1 MLRLILALAL
11 TGAASATD
19 VITVSG
25 GSFTPPYYT
34 FDGVDKWPD
43 GTPKLEELKTYRFED
58 GGVVPS
64 HPFRMS
70 GSLDE
75 SNPGAS
81 DFELP
86 VEFTITS
93 TAMAVG
99 YYCAAHSSM
108 SGSFM
113 IEGCSSANDTNDEVS
128 TDPDPSDGG
137 GGDDNE
143 DHDHGSGSAPDD
155 DHDHGVVDGV
165 ELVRY
170 HGFLNY
176 GSNAGGCFSCA
187 ADAGHSLDEL
197 CRQACLADGA
207 GMAYETAQSG
217 IQPFSNA
224 AAGVRGIQAQS
235 GNCCLEHEHPT
246 TKVQLAGEPHP
257 SNVFTRPLSVDD
269 NPGSNCAKEA
279 SCWST
284 TTFLVVDGSWGE
296 REGQTVLGAKWAL
309 STQTGSLP
317 ECHPWCGKGDG
328 GRAFAIPAQCTR
340 IQDAT
345 EPPSWNYIADGCP
358 NDDAE
363 ADTVLDRASCTVDA
377 GAAHPEF
384 DPPKPPP
391 PSPPPITSCPD
402 YECGTPPCDGRG
414 CPPVEGRCDIA
425 SGCCMQIQEGT
436 FKKEYISEDW
446 CSVNFKDG
454 YVCQERGCG
463 TDCCVPSNNA
473 GTMIGI
479 VGGALAGIV
488 VIAVIVGIRRR
499 QKRQQQRAVTQSQT
513 RELTQATAGLQTR
526 PTKAAQPTAV
536 AAAPPMTTMDLTCP
550 PGCKEGD
557 PVQVQSPIGQ
567 VYQVAV
573 PAGVSA
579 GQVFQVQVP
588 APTTVATASVAKKG
602 ELVA

>member
-113 IEGCSSANDTNDEVS
+113 IEGSSSANDTNDEVS

-197 CRQACLADGA
+197 CRQACLADESCL
-207 GMAYETAQSG
+207 AYETAQSG

-235 GNCCLEHEHPT
+235 GNCCL
-246 TKVQLAGEPHP
+246 
-257 SNVFTRPLSVDD
+257 
-269 NPGSNCAKEA
+269 
-279 SCWST
+279 
-284 TTFLVVDGSWGE
+284 
-296 REGQTVLGAKWAL
+296 
-309 STQTGSLP
+309 
-317 ECHPWCGKGDG
+317 
-328 GRAFAIPAQCTR
+328 
-340 IQDAT
+340 
-345 EPPSWNYIADGCP
+345 
-358 NDDAE
+358 
-363 ADTVLDRASCTVDA
+363 
-377 GAAHPEF
+377 
-384 DPPKPPP
+384 
-391 PSPPPITSCPD
+391 
-402 YECGTPPCDGRG
+402 
-414 CPPVEGRCDIA
+414 
-425 SGCCMQIQEGT
+425 
-436 FKKEYISEDW
+436 
-446 CSVNFKDG
+446 
-454 YVCQERGCG
+454 
-463 TDCCVPSNNA
+463 
-473 GTMIGI
+473 
-479 VGGALAGIV
+479 
-488 VIAVIVGIRRR
+488 
-499 QKRQQQRAVTQSQT
+499 
-513 RELTQATAGLQTR
+513 
-526 PTKAAQPTAV
+526 
-536 AAAPPMTTMDLTCP
+536 
-550 PGCKEGD
+550 
-557 PVQVQSPIGQ
+557 
-567 VYQVAV
+567 
-573 PAGVSA
+573 
-579 GQVFQVQVP
+579 
-588 APTTVATASVAKKG
+588 
-602 ELVA
+602 